1 MRNPLD
7 EALKSKSSVAKDR
20 KTRARNA
27 MKPKNP
33 KLKAAAKDRARSMSS
48 ADRRAAAKKAAKT
61 RVRRA
66 SVGIYDSVLKLVTS
80 GKYTRA
86 DLLATITESLENTG
100 AFFGDEET
108 CDCTGDETCPVC
120 EEPGSFQEAATP
132 DCMCDWNKNESCA
145 KCSSAYKEAKSKK
158 QKIEM
163 SENELLAH
171 TLLDT
176 PDEELLPIVAEYYR
190 KRGMPET
197 LAIKE
202 ANKHLIH
209 MRNLDES
216 QLINYITGFYKPQP
230 TREIQIADNLYNL
243 PDSDLVPVV
252 TEYYVNMG
260 LDRSIALSEARSDI
274 SNLRSLS
281 KQDLE
286 LQVFDHFNKRK

>member
-1 MRNPLD
+1 
-7 EALKSKSSVAKDR
+7 
-20 KTRARNA
+20 
-27 MKPKNP
+27 
-33 KLKAAAKDRARSMSS
+33 
-48 ADRRAAAKKAAKT
+48 
-61 RVRRA
+61 
-66 SVGIYDSVLKLVTS
+66 
-80 GKYTRA
+80 
-86 DLLATITESLENTG
+86 
-100 AFFGDEET
+100 
-108 CDCTGDETCPVC
+108 
-120 EEPGSFQEAATP
+120 
-132 DCMCDWNKNESCA
+132 
-145 KCSSAYKEAKSKK
+145 
-158 QKIEM
+158 M